1 MSAIWRR
8 AAAGEARTVIDEKT
22 AGIDKERILVL
33 ELERVTVVSGGQTH
47 LYGVDLRLTPG
58 AINVLLGPTQAGK
71 TTLMRVMAGLD
82 KPNAGRVLVD
92 GKDVTGVGVRQRNL
106 AMVYQQFI
114 NYPAM
119 TVFDNIASPLK
130 LQGVDSKQ
138 VVVRVNEVAAK
149 LHIEH
154 LLQRRPGELSG
165 GQQQRCALARA
176 LVKRSSLVLLDEP
189 LVNLDYKLREELRAE
204 LATLFADGKTTVVYA
219 TTEPL
224 EALLLGGYT
233 AIVDKGRVLQ
243 YGRTLDVYNA
253 PATVDVAAVFN
264 DPPMNMLTSEVTADG
279 IAHLSIGIDVPV
291 RLGAAD
297 GSTCRIGIRPG
308 HLRLEARTPRAIA
321 VPCRLELA
329 ELSGSETYLHVHTKT
344 GGIDLVAQL
353 QGVHQIALGT
363 ELDVFVDPAE
373 LFVFDGHAKLVS
385 GPEASHGAY

>member
-1 MSAIWRR
+1 
-8 AAAGEARTVIDEKT
+8 
-22 AGIDKERILVL
+22 L

-47 LYGVDLRLTPG
+47 LYGVDLRLVPG

-82 KPNAGRVLVD
+82 RPATGRVLAD
-92 GKDVTGVGVRQRNL
+92 GRDVTGVSVRQRNL

-130 LQGVDSKQ
+130 LQKTAADEVKR
-138 VVVRVNEVAAK
+138 RVNEVAVR

-154 LLQRRPGELSG
+154 LLQRRPAELSG

-176 LVKRSSLVLLDEP
+176 LVKRASLVLLDEP
-189 LVNLDYKLREELRAE
+189 LVNLDYKLREELRVE

-243 YGRTLDVYNA
+243 HGPTLDVYNA
-253 PATVDVAAVFN
+253 PATVEVAAVFN
-264 DPPMNMLTSEVTADG
+264 DPPMNMLVSDLTADG
-279 IAHLSIGIDVPV
+279 TARLPIGIEVPL
-291 RLGAAD
+291 RHAANGA
-297 GSTCRIGIRPG
+297 GTCRIGIRPG
-308 HLRLEARTPRAIA
+308 HLRLAPRTAQSIA

-329 ELSGSETYLHVHTKT
+329 ELSGSETFLHLHTQT
-344 GGIDLVAQL
+344 GGIDLIAQL
-353 QGVHQIALGT
+353 QGVHQIELGT
-363 ELDVFVDPAE
+363 QLDVFIDPDE
-373 LFVFDGHAKLVS
+373 LFIFGADTKLLS
-385 GPEASHGAY
+385 GPEATHGAH